1 MAKGKIVDEKRA
13 KEREAKVAEA
23 AAIGKKKLDLA
34 AKDDARQVADDTLV
48 GNTKKKDE
56 GEIKA
61 SFDAATAKGLGANVV
76 LHDEHLKKLGGIM
89 AAEKVIAEKSEADKA
104 KITKDSKA
112 ATEKI
117 FEDSRKLGDSRE
129 NDEWKQKDKW
139 TDQLVNDRLLVDIK
153 KEKQEQAFE
162 GVKKAEVS
170 KVYEDLAKANAAAD
184 EVEKR

>member
-1 MAKGKIVDEKRA
+1 
-13 KEREAKVAEA
+13 
-23 AAIGKKKLDLA
+23 
-34 AKDDARQVADDTLV
+34 
-48 GNTKKKDE
+48 
-56 GEIKA
+56 
-61 SFDAATAKGLGANVV
+61 
-76 LHDEHLKKLGGIM
+76 M